1 MSPLTHQGTPRPDS
15 PLRVSPEKSPPR
27 VTFNEKDIKAQ
38 EVAAAQRKGALR
50 VPGEGAALVQ
60 AGQEAPKGAGKNQT
74 PKGGGFWKRK
84 RERWKKKKG
93 KGKGKGVSHQDTTT
107 PAVEAR
113 RVEVR

>member
-50 VPGEGAALVQ
+50 VPGEGAALVP
-60 AGQEAPKGAGKNQT
+60 PKGAGKTQP

-93 KGKGKGVSHQDTTT
+93 KGKGKGGSPQDKTT